1 MMPKIACV
9 RDSDSCARSRTNS
22 PGVPGG
28 VRDFVALTAPSVS
41 EPEVRLLDVRALL
54 QRLARAVEHD
64 APVLDDVGA
73 VRERQRAR
81 DVLLDEQEQP
91 RAGHEAAADG
101 AHLLLA
107 ARERARQL
115 PLALAQAWKQREDD
129 LQRGRT
135 RGAVARAQLEVLA
148 HAHAREEL
156 APLRHVS
163 DAARDHL
170 RAGSAVDALA
180 LELDP
185 AAAQGQQPA
194 DRPQRRRLAGPVAAD
209 ERDHLA
215 RAHLQ
220 RDLAHGHEVAVA
232 GLDAIEAEQGGHIPR
247 PGTPR

>member
-9 RDSDSCARSRTNS
+9 RDRDSCARSRTKS
-22 PGVPGG
+22 PGVSGG

-54 QRLARAVEHD
+54 QRLARAVE
-64 APVLDDVGA
+64 
-73 VRERQRAR
+73 
-81 DVLLDEQEQP
+81 
-91 RAGHEAAADG
+91 
-101 AHLLLA
+101 
-107 ARERARQL
+107 
-115 PLALAQAWKQREDD
+115 
-129 LQRGRT
+129 
-135 RGAVARAQLEVLA
+135 LEVLA

-156 APLRHVS
+156 APLRHMS

-170 RAGSAVDALA
+170 RAGPAVDALA

-185 AAAQGQQPA
+185 APAQGQQAA
-194 DRPQRRRLAGPVAAD
+194 DRPQRCRLAGPVAAD

-232 GLDAIEAEQGGHIPR
+232 RLDAIETEQCGHIPR